1 MAVTTINLSDPIST
15 LVTKTNTISADLGD
29 KAALTTNVTTNLVTA
44 INSVRDQILDVD
56 DNRNIIDVTNTYIEN
71 NQSVEG
77 YCGPADYYLTSKISD
92 LDNNGFIDLIGK
104 SLYDSSNFLRWEWN
118 GNKFI
123 RVE

>member
-1 MAVTTINLSDPIST
+1 MFYDIDNDSNDEIILSRVGGSFWGDPNFYTGFYI
-15 LVTKTNTISADLGD
+15 
-29 KAALTTNVTTNLVTA
+29 
-44 INSVRDQILDVD
+44 QILDVD
-56 DNRNIIDVTNTYIEN
+56 DNRNIIDVTKTYIEN

-77 YCGPADYYLTSKISD
+77 FCGPADYYLTSKISD